1 MVFSLVGSC
10 YNLSMSGERNWS
22 IYGVTIATLLMLV
35 ALGLAMWRV
44 DPYQASQAQK
54 GAFYAALGLALWG
67 VITWLILGVRKLI
80 NQLIPAGELFQS
92 SFFFALPV
100 AVLLLVYLLFK

>member
-1 MVFSLVGSC
+1 MQS
-10 YNLSMSGERNWS
+10 ERNWS

-44 DPYQASQAQK
+44 DPYQATQAQK
-54 GAFYAALGLALWG
+54 TAFYTALGLALWG
-67 VITWLILGVRKLI
+67 VVTWLILGVRKIL
-80 NQLIPAGELFQS
+80 NQLVPASELFQS